1 MKTFE
6 IELSSNNNI
15 CIELCCLECNCN
27 FSTEL
32 DLNFDD
38 LDSLYSNSGVL
49 HCIDCEI
56 PYEYDIIIE
65 TNKLQ
70 VSFKNNEIF
79 GDLKYSEKINWEE
92 YKTSSTYKSK
102 QFYDIQIERLKK
114 ILYLENEEYIIEQ
127 SLNRLV
133 YTGIISSLET
143 YLNEIFILIVFH
155 SKDTLEK
162 FVCEYEPYQKEK
174 LSLHEIFVKYNSLK
188 MRVRE
193 DLENFIYHNI
203 PKLIRIFNIFNFEL
217 DKFEKIK
224 DISICIQKRH
234 NLIHRSGL
242 NEHDEFIVMEVART
256 EIETLISDTNLFVE
270 YVHKKIEENCFLP
283 DDYFDYPF

>member
-1 MKTFE
+1 MV
-6 IELSSNNNI
+6 
-15 CIELCCLECNCN
+15 CLA
-27 FSTEL
+27 S
-32 DLNFDD
+32 
-38 LDSLYSNSGVL
+38 YYIPSNSCNE
-49 HCIDCEI
+49 HKES
-56 PYEYDIIIE
+56 
-65 TNKLQ
+65 
-70 VSFKNNEIF
+70 SFKNNEIF
-79 GDLKYSEKINWEE
+79 GSLKYSEKVNWEE
-92 YKTSSTYKSK
+92 YKTLSTYKSK

-114 ILYLENEEYIIEQ
+114 ILYIENEEFIIDQ

-133 YTGIISSLET
+133 YTGVITSLET

-155 SKDTLEK
+155 SEDTLEK
-162 FVCEYEPYQKEK
+162 FVCEYEPYQKERF
-174 LSLHEIFVKYNSLK
+174 SLHEIFVKYNALK

-203 PKLIRIFNIFNFEL
+203 PKLIRVFNIFNFEL

-224 DISICIQKRH
+224 DISIYIQKRH

-242 NEHDEFIVMEVART
+242 NEYDDFMVIELNKV
-256 EIETLISDTNLFVE
+256 EIETLISDVNLFVE